1 MKSSH
6 ILLLLFISFCLT
18 SCYKDPV
25 TKGIITVYDEQGN
38 TVSGVEVRLS
48 QENIPGIDQTYIESI
63 QITDFSGKSEHVLE
77 KEAIMNID
85 AVLYLGETMDT
96 LYYGQSTIRLVYGNT
111 INKNVQLFTY

>member
-6 ILLLLFISFCLT
+6 ILLLLFILFCLT

-38 TVSGVEVRLS
+38 TVSCVEVRLS